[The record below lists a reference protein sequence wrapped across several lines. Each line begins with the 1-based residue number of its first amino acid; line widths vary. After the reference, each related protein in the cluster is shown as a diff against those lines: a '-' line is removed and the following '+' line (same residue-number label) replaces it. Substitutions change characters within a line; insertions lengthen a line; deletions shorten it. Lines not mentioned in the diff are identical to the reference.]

1 MRLLDSIDAIDD
13 ACEGAVVSVGNF
25 DGVHRGHLSIL
36 NALKSMG
43 RQLSAPTL
51 VFTFDPHPLT
61 LLKPEAAPAPLC
73 WMERKATLLG
83 DLGIDFLLA
92 YPTSPALLDLD
103 YRSFFQ
109 KVIRGRLKARGMVE
123 GANFFFGKN
132 REGNVQRLKQLCG
145 DAHTA
150 LEILEL
156 NDENGAAISS
166 SRIRAQVSAG
176 AVDVANMMLTSPYRI
191 AGEVV
196 RGEQRG
202 RSLGFPTANLTGC
215 PVLIPAQG
223 VYAGWA
229 LFGDQR
235 QSAAIHIGPNPTF
248 GVRSSKV
255 EIHLIDFVGD
265 LYDQRLEVEFHSR
278 VREVRVFDSAEQ
290 LQSQLQEDV
299 REVHRRTSGL

>member
-1 MRLLDSIDAIDD
+1 MRLLDSVDAIDD

-25 DGVHRGHLSIL
+25 DGVHRGHMSIV
-36 NALKSMG
+36 NALKTMG
-43 RQLSAPTL
+43 RRLSAPTL

-61 LLKPEAAPAPLC
+61 LLNPEAAPTPLC
-73 WMERKATLLG
+73 WTERKASLLG

-92 YPTSPALLDLD
+92 YPTSPELLDLD
-103 YRSFFQ
+103 YRSFFLD
-109 KVIRGRLKARGMVE
+109 VILGRLKARGMVE

-132 REGNVQRLKQLCG
+132 REGNVQRLEELCG
-145 DAHTA
+145 DANTA

-156 NDENGAAISS
+156 NDEHGAAISS
-166 SRIRAQVSAG
+166 SRIRAEVSAG
-176 AVDVANMMLTSPYRI
+176 AVDVANAMLTSPYRI

-202 RSLGFPTANLTGC
+202 RSLGFPTANLTDC

-229 LFGDQR
+229 LLGEQR
-235 QSAAIHIGPNPTF
+235 RAAAIHVGPNPTF
-248 GVRSSKV
+248 GVSSSKV

-265 LYDQRLEVEFHSR
+265 LYDQRIEVEFHSR
-278 VREVRVFDSAEQ
+278 VREVRAFDSAEK
-290 LQSQLQEDV
+290 LQTQLQEDV
-299 REVHRRTSGL
+299 REVIRRTLSL